1 MKKLAISCLSIL
13 FVSISCDK
21 KEKSKQSNEVT
32 TDSTP
37 VGVIDHHTAKMS
49 LDYVGSYKGITP
61 CADCEGIETTLYLSN
76 ESKYVLQTNY
86 LGKKEAVVNEKR
98 GTYSW
103 NEVGNTVILS
113 GIKSGPSQ
121 YFVGENYVVQLD
133 MEGNKIAGDLADNYI
148 LQKTSDEKELPPP
161 PPPAP
166 VSIKNSRVHPKSV
179 INTLLIKNKWK
190 LVELNGK
197 PIENKNDSKKEMFIQ
212 LNNEGRYTA
221 FAGCNSMIGSFELK
235 DEKALI
241 AFTKGA
247 STMMACIDM
256 ETEQEFAKM
265 LETVD
270 NYSINGNQMTLN
282 KARMAPLARFEAMK

>member
-1 MKKLAISCLSIL
+1 MKNLAISCLSIL

-21 KEKSKQSNEVT
+21 KEKSEQSDEVT
-32 TDSTP
+32 TDSTK

-61 CADCEGIETTLYLSN
+61 CADCEGIETTLYLTD

-86 LGKKEAVVNEKR
+86 LGKKEAVVNEQR

-103 NEVGNTVILS
+103 NEAGNTVILA
-113 GIKSGPSQ
+113 GIENGPSQ
-121 YFVGENYVVQLD
+121 YFVGENNVTQLD
-133 MEGNKIAGDLADNYI
+133 RDGNKIAGDLAEKYI
-148 LQKTSDEKELPPP
+148 LQKQSVSEDAP

-166 VSIKNSRVHPKSV
+166 SQTISNQYKSSKEVVYTIKD
-179 INTLLIKNKWK
+179 TKWK

-197 PIENKNDSKKEMFIQ
+197 AIENKNKSSKMPFLQ
-212 LNNEGRYTA
+212 LNADDRYA
-221 FAGCNSMIGSFELK
+221 AYAGCNNMMGGYELK
-235 DEKALI
+235 ENILRIK
-241 AFTKGA
+241 FTKGA
-247 STMMACIDM
+247 STMMACPDM

-270 NYSINGNQMTLN
+270 NYSIKGNQMTLN